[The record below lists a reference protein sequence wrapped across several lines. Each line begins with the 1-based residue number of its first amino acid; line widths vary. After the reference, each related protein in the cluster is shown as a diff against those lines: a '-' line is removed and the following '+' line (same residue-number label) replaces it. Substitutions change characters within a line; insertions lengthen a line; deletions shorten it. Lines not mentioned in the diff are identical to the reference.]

1 VERWAWGKGRAW
13 LRLERL
19 VDQQGGLVLVA
30 VAGEHQLGHEDL
42 AGPLEHALLAGRQ
55 ALLAVADGEVA
66 DDLGDL
72 EDVAGLEA
80 LDVAL
85 EAAAPVPLGRGLPVA
100 QDLEDAVDVVGAAD
114 LADADLLA
122 VVARGTMRVR
132 SPYVSLRTRYSLVS
146 PPTSRSWRPSITAAP
161 CCG

>member
-1 VERWAWGKGRAW
+1 VGW

-19 VDQQGGLVLVA
+19 VHQQDGFALVA
-30 VAGEHQLGHEDL
+30 VAGEHQLGDEDL
-42 AGPLEHALLAGRQ
+42 PGALEHALLAGRE

-85 EAAAPVPLGRGLPVA
+85 EAAAPVAPVRRISKTPSTSSEL
-100 QDLEDAVDVVGAAD
+100 QTSRMPTSWQLS
-114 LADADLLA
+114 
-122 VVARGTMRVR
+122 RGTMRVR

-146 PPTSRSWRPSITAAP
+146 PPTSRSWRPSMTAAP